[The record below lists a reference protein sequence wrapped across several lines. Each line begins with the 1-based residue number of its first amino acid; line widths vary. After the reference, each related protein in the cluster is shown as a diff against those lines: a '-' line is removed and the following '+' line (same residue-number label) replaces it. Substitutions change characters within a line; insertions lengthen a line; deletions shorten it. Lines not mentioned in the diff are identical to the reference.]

1 MKMLGIKIGANQPIL
16 SPTERLRG
24 AVDLLHHEGK
34 VEKQDRDMFGGLL
47 DLRELQVSDVMVHR
61 TEMVMINADLPPEE
75 LVREVLATEYTRI
88 PLWRDKPENI
98 IGVLHAKDLLR
109 AIRASEGD
117 TASID
122 VSTIALP
129 PWFVPEMRPV
139 SEQLKAFRRRK
150 THFALVVDEYGEVE
164 GMVTLED
171 ILEEIVGD
179 ISDEHDV
186 VVAGVRAQPDGSV
199 VVDGSV
205 PIRDLNRAMD
215 WHLPDEEATTVA
227 GLVIH
232 EARSI
237 PERGQSF
244 TFHGFRFRV
253 LRRERNRI
261 TALRIVPVPRE
272 AEVEEKKPKRA
283 GTAFCRASAAYC
295 HIIQMG
301 GGAAG
306 EMSSHAS
313 LSGDASK
320 VPRTSW
326 YFTCLGAVW
335 KWPLQ
340 FQHALFVDL
349 GVLVGNHLF
358 RDHGVEHGVLLDQV
372 LEHGAQFF
380 GRKLIAERFR
390 YFGVEDGEIVRRH
403 RVVERHQDAFHQ
415 HFLGG
420 GAGHVEGESVDG
432 KRGDQ
437 RQNGRSQPRVCP
449 ITHRTTPSNGD
460 APGSVRP
467 PFAWN
472 EHRARDCLTKTKMP
486 PPPRRPSDATDPRFC
501 GTRFNRQARNHRPV
515 VSPGACALIASAWT
529 EP

>member
-1 MKMLGIKIGANQPIL
+1 MDWLGFSIVVFCLLISAFFAASETALTGASRASMLRLTKQGNHDAEIVSKLIENRERLIGALLLGNNIANIGASAIATGIFTTWFGEVGVLYATGVMTALVVVFAEVLPKTIAINAPDRLALAVARPMRLTVFILGPVLSVVETIVRMLMRLFGVAIGEHQAIL

-34 VEKQDRDMFGGLL
+34 VEKQDRDMLGGLL
-47 DLRELQVSDVMVHR
+47 DLRELQVSDVMIHR
-61 TEMVMINADLPPEE
+61 TEMMMINADLPPEE

-117 TASID
+117 TSRID

-164 GMVTLED
+164 GLVTLED

-237 PERGQSF
+237 PDRGQSF

-261 TALRIVPVPRE
+261 TALRISPVPRE
-272 AEVEEKKPKRA
+272 AEVEEAKPRRA
-283 GTAFCRASAAYC
+283 GTSF
-295 HIIQMG
+295 
-301 GGAAG
+301 
-306 EMSSHAS
+306 
-313 LSGDASK
+313 
-320 VPRTSW
+320 
-326 YFTCLGAVW
+326 
-335 KWPLQ
+335 
-340 FQHALFVDL
+340 
-349 GVLVGNHLF
+349 
-358 RDHGVEHGVLLDQV
+358 
-372 LEHGAQFF
+372 
-380 GRKLIAERFR
+380 
-390 YFGVEDGEIVRRH
+390 
-403 RVVERHQDAFHQ
+403 
-415 HFLGG
+415 
-420 GAGHVEGESVDG
+420 
-432 KRGDQ
+432 
-437 RQNGRSQPRVCP
+437 
-449 ITHRTTPSNGD
+449 
-460 APGSVRP
+460 
-467 PFAWN
+467 
-472 EHRARDCLTKTKMP
+472 
-486 PPPRRPSDATDPRFC
+486 
-501 GTRFNRQARNHRPV
+501 
-515 VSPGACALIASAWT
+515 
-529 EP
+529 